1 MAKLKKESDERQSV
15 LVGSLSFNLLT
26 LGPSIIFVSTISRQL
41 GFTGLYTEFTY
52 PAVAVLPVLSL
63 AKDGFEY
70 FIALRNYRS
79 AAGKTGAELYLL
91 VLLAIEVAIAW
102 AVLANAT
109 VTGKQ

>member
-1 MAKLKKESDERQSV
+1 MAKLKKESGERQSV

-79 AAGKTGAELYLL
+79 AAGKIGAELYLL
-91 VLLAIEVAIAW
+91 VLLAIEVAIAL